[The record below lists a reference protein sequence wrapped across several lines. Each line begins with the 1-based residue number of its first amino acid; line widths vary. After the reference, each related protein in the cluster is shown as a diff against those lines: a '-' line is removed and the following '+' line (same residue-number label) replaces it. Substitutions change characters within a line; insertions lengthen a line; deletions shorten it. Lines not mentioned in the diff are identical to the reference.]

1 MGIDAIATALGG
13 MQRNQEAFARHAQ
26 RIALAGAPPADGGPV
41 APGGGPDAPGG
52 GADGAEA
59 GPGVDLAQEM
69 VGLTTSR
76 RGYEANLA
84 VVRAADDMLGTLLD
98 ALA

>member
-13 MQRNQEAFARHAQ
+13 LQRNQDAFARHAQ
-26 RIALAGAPPADGGPV
+26 RIALAGAPPAGDGTDASAG
-41 APGGGPDAPGG
+41 AAGGD
-52 GADGAEA
+52 
-59 GPGVDLAQEM
+59 VDLAREM

-76 RGYEANLA
+76 RGYEASLA
-84 VVRAADDMLGTLLD
+84 VVRAADGMLGTLLD

>member
-1 MGIDAIATALGG
+1 MGIDAIASALGG
-13 MQRNQEAFARHAQ
+13 LQRSQDAFARHAH
-26 RIALAGAPPADGGPV
+26 RIAQAGAPPA
-41 APGGGPDAPGG
+41 
-52 GADGAEA
+52 ADGEA
-59 GPGVDLAQEM
+59 APAAGDGSDVDLAREM